1 MRYPRSYSVAS
12 EWNPPIPRPICP
24 FCQLPSGHPVSSPWK
39 RSWVR
44 CKGVNPQLPSPVS
57 SPGDPHLS
65 EEPRWC
71 WNVWGK
77 HPLLPGPLGCE
88 DAALAGAGSWS
99 GNKGQE
105 PACLRGEL
113 EFVLWSGFLGAQV
126 GLSPELPFSLSG
138 LPTHPTALEQGEVS
152 RRLSS
157 RMLSG
162 RPPGSVPGSFE
173 RLLPGQ
179 RASLCQ
185 ESELDSWVPGRF
197 YPWL

>member
-1 MRYPRSYSVAS
+1 MRCPRSYSGAS
-12 EWNPPIPRPICP
+12 EWNPPIPRPICL
-24 FCQLPSGHPVSSPWK
+24 FCQLPIGHLVSSPWK
-39 RSWVR
+39 RSWMR
-44 CKGVNPQLPSPVS
+44 CKGVNPQLPSPVP

-65 EEPRWC
+65 EEPTWC

-77 HPLLPGPLGCE
+77 HPLLPEPLGCE
-88 DAALAGAGSWS
+88 DAALASAGSCQTWGES

-105 PACLRGEL
+105 PACLRGGL
-113 EFVLWSGFLGAQV
+113 EFVLWSGFRGVQV

-162 RPPGSVPGSFE
+162 RPLGSVPGSFE

-179 RASLCQ
+179 LGCLGVS
-185 ESELDSWVPGRF
+185 GG
-197 YPWL
+197 